1 MLGRA
6 RLGAGRSIPWPAA
19 VLIAT
24 AVAVIIALTV
34 VLLTQDGGGAADAG
48 VRNADAPGAGL
59 DRWTV
64 VQVDTN
70 APFLPT
76 LANAELAIGA
86 NRLSFTITG
95 QNGRIRGDLTVRVGL
110 FDLSSDPDLPVAE
123 QFAQFIAYGAESPIP
138 TNHAHADGASLSDDA
153 RYVGAGVYVVP
164 AFFPTAGTWGLDFLI
179 TSEGGPEPPQT
190 VLFRVE
196 VRERGAAPRVGEL
209 APSVASRTL
218 VDEPDIRALTSDLT
232 PEPGLYQV
240 SIEEALQRDRPFV
253 VIFATPA
260 FCHSRTCGP
269 SVEVVKEVWRS
280 YAAQIDAIHV
290 EVFENPADPDALR
303 EAPAFLAWN
312 LPSEPWVFVVD
323 GDGRITARFEG
334 TITEAELRGEVRRLV
349 GE

>member
-1 MLGRA
+1 M
-6 RLGAGRSIPWPAA
+6 PWPVA
-19 VLIAT
+19 VLITA
-24 AVAVIIALTV
+24 AVAVIIALV
-34 VLLTQDGGGAADAG
+34 VILAQDDGDGAGSAVVAADTP
-48 VRNADAPGAGL
+48 DPGF

-64 VQVDTN
+64 VQVDPN

-76 LANAELAIGA
+76 LANAELAVGA

-95 QNGRIRGDLTVRVGL
+95 ETGSIRSDLTVRVGL
-110 FDLSSDPDLPVAE
+110 FDLASDPDQPVAV
-123 QFAQFIAYGAESPIP
+123 QFAQFIAYGAEAPIP
-138 TNHAHADGASLSDDA
+138 ANHAHADGASLSDDA
-153 RYVGAGVYVVP
+153 QYVGPGVYVVP
-164 AFFPTAGTWGLDFLI
+164 AFFPTPGTWGLDFRI
-179 TSEGGPEPPQT
+179 TPDAGPELPQT

-218 VDEPDIRALTSDLT
+218 ADESDIRALTSDLS

-240 SIEEALQRDRPFV
+240 SIDEALERDRPLV

-290 EVFENPADPDALR
+290 EVFENPAEPEALR
-303 EAPAFLAWN
+303 EAPAFLEWN
-312 LPSEPWVFVVD
+312 LPSEPWIFVVD
-323 GDGRITARFEG
+323 GAGRITARFEG